1 MLNSTE
7 RHEARYRR
15 RKYKRDLKKRQNVEG
30 YDDFDKVF
38 SFKNLY
44 DGYKNCIKGVQWKA
58 STQIYKSNALINIA
72 DSRSKLLDGSYKSMG
87 FYEFDIFERGK
98 HRHIRSVHIS
108 ERCIQRTLCDK
119 CLIPVV
125 SRRFVYDNSANI
137 KGRGYD
143 FAINRATAHLHKF
156 YRSNGHCNNGYVLM
170 IDFSKFFDRIQHDKL
185 FSIID
190 NEFSDKRITDLY
202 KLFISAFGE
211 CGLGLGSQVSQIS
224 ALLYPNHIDHF
235 IKDVLRIKF
244 FGRYMDD
251 MYLIHN
257 DKEYLKQ
264 CLLLIK
270 EWCSKVGI
278 VLNDKKTTIVKLS
291 NGFKFLKIRFTLT
304 ASGKVVKRLCR
315 QNITRMRR
323 KLKKYKKFVQNG
335 RMSID
340 DVYTSFV
347 SWRGHAKRCNSYKTI
362 QSMSA
367 LYDELFGGITCL

>member
-15 RKYKRDLKKRQNVEG
+15 RKYKRDLKKRQRMEEC
-30 YDDFDKVF
+30 DDFDKVF

-72 DSRSKLLDGSYKSMG
+72 DSRLKLLDGSYKSMG

-156 YRSNGHCNNGYVLM
+156 YRLNGHCNNGYVLM

-185 FSIID
+185 FNIID

-264 CLLLIK
+264 CLSLIK

-291 NGFKFLKIRFTLT
+291 KGFKFLKIRFTLT

-335 RMSID
+335 RMSIN

-362 QSMSA
+362 QSMGA